1 MTARNAYEVEMT
13 EGGAFD
19 PLHLQFGR
27 RDFLKVFGSGLL
39 IALAP
44 TPDWAQ
50 ESGGRFGSHQLP
62 TNVSAW
68 LHIAADSR
76 VTVFTGKVEVG
87 QNIRTS
93 LAQQVAEELRT
104 PFDSITMVMGDTART
119 PWDMGTFG
127 SRTTPTMGPE
137 LRKMSVAARQ
147 TLVQMAAERWSAEAS
162 TLRAADGKVTDPTH
176 SRSLTY
182 GELTDGKDIV
192 KVVNGEEPL
201 TPATQWKIAGTAVP
215 KVGIRNFVTGKHRF
229 PSDRK
234 SVV

>member
-1 MTARNAYEVEMT
+1 MTARNAYEVEMN

-19 PLHLQFGR
+19 PLNLQFGR
-27 RDFLKVFGSGLL
+27 RDFLKLFGSGLL

-50 ESGGRFGSHQLP
+50 ESGGRFGGHELP
-62 TNVSAW
+62 KNVSAW

-147 TLVQMAAERWSAEAS
+147 TLIQMAAERWQRRGLNPPGRRRQSHRPRQLALS
-162 TLRAADGKVTDPTH
+162 HLRRTH
-176 SRSLTY
+176 RR
-182 GELTDGKDIV
+182 
-192 KVVNGEEPL
+192 
-201 TPATQWKIAGTAVP
+201 Q
-215 KVGIRNFVTGKHRF
+215 RH
-229 PSDRK
+229 RK
-234 SVV
+234 SRQRRRAPHARHRMEDRRHRRPQSRPPRLRHRQASLSF